1 MVARLLEM
9 SATRMITELRGRMQR
24 ADAETDP
31 EIHAAIFAE
40 LMAVEAY
47 RRDLREQVHGV

>member
-1 MVARLLEM
+1 
-9 SATRMITELRGRMQR
+9 MITELRGRMQR

-31 EIHAAIFAE
+31 EVHAAIFAE

-47 RRDLREQVHGV
+47 RRDLREQVHGD